1 VAECQSL
8 SALWLVIAP
17 DTVIVER
24 MCSRVPLPRVPDKGS
39 VTRRGFAVLL
49 VAIYEEPWV
58 FAFSVAASVL
68 YGAMTVA
75 DGWAL
80 GWATDHVIRPALERG
95 DTTFG
100 AVASLVSLFLGI
112 AILRAIG
119 VVGRRIGAGVMQF
132 RLQATYRRRVTR
144 QYQKLPLEWHHQHPT
159 GQLLS
164 NANADV
170 ESAWYPI
177 APLPMAVGV
186 IAMLAF
192 ATAAMFAAD
201 VWMAL
206 VGCLVFPL
214 VFVANV
220 IFQRTL
226 QPLATRA
233 QELRADVSE
242 VAHESFDGALVVKTL
257 GREAAETERFT
268 QPTNALRDANIAVN
282 KARGMFDPV
291 IDGLPRVGILA
302 VLLVGV
308 GRVRSG
314 QADAGDVVQ
323 VAFLFTLIGFP
334 IRALGWVLG
343 ELPRSVVGW
352 DRVQRVLTASGG
364 LEYGEEK
371 LTSSGAARLEVT
383 DIRFGYLPERDV
395 LAGVDFT
402 IEPGRTV
409 AMVGPTGSGKSTMT
423 TLLTRLVDPE
433 EGAIKVDG
441 HDLRSL
447 ARGELADSVA
457 LVAQTAF
464 LFDDTIRGNI
474 TLGGDYP
481 DELVWDALRIAQGD
495 GFVKNLPS
503 GLDTKVGERGTTLSG
518 GQRQRI
524 ALARALV
531 RRPRLLVLDDA
542 TSAVDPQ
549 VEARI
554 LAGLRSAVQGE
565 RAETTV
571 LVIAY
576 RKATISLAD
585 EVLFLDEGRIAAQG
599 THLELQEKSPEYRE
613 LVDAYEKDA
622 ERRQEEAELA
632 AELDDLDSEGAS
644 A

>member
-1 VAECQSL
+1 
-8 SALWLVIAP
+8 
-17 DTVIVER
+17 
-24 MCSRVPLPRVPDKGS
+24 VPKVPDKAS
-39 VTRRGFAVLL
+39 VTRRGFAVLR
-49 VAIYEEPWV
+49 VAIWEEPWV
-58 FAFSVAASVL
+58 FALSVLASML

-80 GWATDHVIRPALERG
+80 GWATDHVVRPALESG

-100 AVASLVSLFLGI
+100 AIAGLVSLFLGI
-112 AILRAIG
+112 AVLRAIG
-119 VVGRRIGAGVMQF
+119 VVGRRIGAGVMQY

-144 QYQKLPLEWHHQHPT
+144 QYLKLPLEWHHQHPT

-170 ESAWYPI
+170 ESIWFVI
-177 APLPMAVGV
+177 APLPMAIGV
-186 IAMLAF
+186 LAMLAF
-192 ATAAMFAAD
+192 ATAAMFMAD
-201 VWMAL
+201 VWLAL

-220 IFQRTL
+220 IFQRYL

-233 QELRADVSE
+233 QQLRADVSE

-257 GREAAETERFT
+257 GREAAETERFRT
-268 QPTNALRDANIAVN
+268 PTYALRDANIAVN

-291 IDGLPRVGILA
+291 IDGLPRLGVLA

-314 QADAGDVVQ
+314 AADAGDVVQ

-352 DRVQRVLTASGG
+352 DRVQRVLTAEGG
-364 LEYGEEK
+364 MDYGSEK
-371 LTSSGAARLEVT
+371 LTSTKAARLEVS
-383 DIRFGYLPERDV
+383 DVRFGYLPERDV

-409 AMVGPTGSGKSTMT
+409 AMVGPTGAGKSTLT

-433 EGAIKVDG
+433 EGAVKVDG
-441 HDLRSL
+441 LDLRDL
-447 ARGELADSVA
+447 ARDELAGSVA
-457 LVAQTAF
+457 LVAQNAF

-474 TLGGDYP
+474 TLGSDYS
-481 DELVWDALRIAQGD
+481 DEDIWDALRIAQGD
-495 GFVKNLPS
+495 GFVKGLS
-503 GLDTKVGERGTTLSG
+503 DGLDTKVGERGTTLSG

-554 LAGLRSAVQGE
+554 LAGLRSAVQGSE
-565 RAETTV
+565 AATTV

-585 EVLFLDEGRIAAQG
+585 EVVFLDDGRIAAQG
-599 THLELQEKSPEYRE
+599 THTELQATSAEYRE

-622 ERRQEEAELA
+622 ARRQEEAELA
-632 AELDDLDSEGAS
+632 AEIDDLDAEGAS

>member
-1 VAECQSL
+1 MHL
-8 SALWLVIAP
+8 SAL
-17 DTVIVER
+17 ER
-24 MCSRVPLPRVPDKGS
+24 VLPVPKVPEKGS
-39 VTRRGFAVLL
+39 VTRRGFAVLR
-49 VAIYEEPWV
+49 VAIWEEPGI
-58 FAFSVAASVL
+58 FALSVLAAML

-75 DGWAL
+75 GGWAL
-80 GWATDHVIRPALERG
+80 GWATDHVLRPAFDRG
-95 DTTFG
+95 DTSFG
-100 AVASLVSLFLGI
+100 AIASLIGLFIGI
-112 AILRAIG
+112 AILNAIG
-119 VVGRRIGAGVMQF
+119 VVGRRLGAGVMQF

-144 QYQKLPLEWHHQHPT
+144 QYLKLPLEWHHQHST
-159 GQLLS
+159 GMLLS

-170 ESAWYPI
+170 ESTWFVI
-177 APLPMAVGV
+177 APLPMAIGV
-186 IAMLAF
+186 IAMLVF
-192 ATAAMFAAD
+192 ATIAMFAAD
-201 VWMAL
+201 VWLAL

-220 IFQRTL
+220 IFQRYL

-233 QELRADVSE
+233 QQLRADVSE

-257 GREAAETERFT
+257 GREAAETERFRG
-268 QPTNALRDANIAVN
+268 PTYALRDANIAVN

-291 IDGLPRVGILA
+291 IDGLPRLGVLA

-308 GRVRSG
+308 ARVRSG
-314 QADAGDVVQ
+314 GADAGDVVQ

-352 DRVQRVLTASGG
+352 DRIQRVLTAEGG
-364 LEYGEEK
+364 TEYGEER
-371 LTSSGAARLEVT
+371 LTSTKAARLQVAGV
-383 DIRFGYLPERDV
+383 RFGYLPDRDV

-402 IEPGRTV
+402 VEPGRTV
-409 AMVGPTGSGKSTMT
+409 AVVGPTGAGKSTMT

-433 EGAIKVDG
+433 QGAVKIDG
-441 HDLRSL
+441 IDLRDL
-447 ARGELADSVA
+447 ARDELAGSVA

-474 TLGGDYP
+474 TLGSDNMEYS
-481 DELVWDALRIAQGD
+481 DDDVWDALRIAQGD
-495 GFVKNLPS
+495 GFVKALPD

-531 RRPRLLVLDDA
+531 RRPRLLILDDA

-554 LAGLRSAVQGE
+554 LAGLRSAVQDDAG
-565 RAETTV
+565 AATTV

-585 EVLFLDEGRIAAQG
+585 EVLFLDEGRVVAHG
-599 THLELQEKSPEYRE
+599 THTELQSSTPAYRD

-632 AELDDLDSEGAS
+632 ADIDDLDSEGAS

>member
-1 VAECQSL
+1 MPQ
-8 SALWLVIAP
+8 P
-17 DTVIVER
+17 K
-24 MCSRVPLPRVPDKGS
+24 VPSKGS
-39 VTRRGFAVLL
+39 VTRRGFAVLR
-49 VAIYEEPWV
+49 VAIWEEPWV
-58 FAFSVAASVL
+58 FAFSVLASML

-100 AVASLVSLFLGI
+100 ALASLVSLFLGI
-112 AILRAIG
+112 AVLRAIG
-119 VVGRRIGAGVMQF
+119 VVGRRIGAGIMQF

-144 QYQKLPLEWHHQHPT
+144 QYLTLPLEWHHRHPT
-159 GQLLS
+159 GNLLS

-170 ESAWYPI
+170 ESIWFVI
-177 APLPMAVGV
+177 APLPMAIGV

-201 VWMAL
+201 VWLAL

-257 GREAAETERFT
+257 GREAAETERFRE
-268 QPTNALRDANIAVN
+268 PTYALRDANIAVN
-282 KARGMFDPV
+282 KARGAFDPV
-291 IDGLPRVGILA
+291 IEGLPRIGVLL

-314 QADAGDVVQ
+314 AADAGDVVQ

-352 DRVQRVLTASGG
+352 DRVRRVLTAEGG
-364 LEYGEEK
+364 MEYGDQK
-371 LTSSGAARLEVT
+371 LTATTAARLEVK
-383 DIRFGYLPERDV
+383 DVRFGYLPERDV
-395 LAGVDFT
+395 LSGVDFAVD
-402 IEPGRTV
+402 PGRTV

-423 TLLTRLVDPE
+423 TLLTRLIDPE
-433 EGAIKVDG
+433 EGAVEIDG
-441 HDLRSL
+441 LDVRSL
-447 ARGELADSVA
+447 ARDELAGSVA
-457 LVAQTAF
+457 LVAQNAF

-474 TLGGDYP
+474 TLGGDYS
-481 DELVWDALRIAQGD
+481 DEDVWDALRIAQGD
-495 GFVKNLPS
+495 GFVKSLPNA
-503 GLDTKVGERGTTLSG
+503 LDTKVGERGTTLSG

-531 RRPRLLVLDDA
+531 RRPRLLILDDA

-554 LAGLRSAVQGE
+554 LAGLRTAVQGDE
-565 RAETTV
+565 AATTV

-576 RKATISLAD
+576 RKATIALAD
-585 EVLFLDEGRIAAQG
+585 EVLFLDEGRIADHG
-599 THLELQEKSPEYRE
+599 THLELQERSAAYRD

-622 ERRQEEAELA
+622 ARREEEAALE

>member
-1 VAECQSL
+1 
-8 SALWLVIAP
+8 
-17 DTVIVER
+17 
-24 MCSRVPLPRVPDKGS
+24 MPLPKVPTKGS
-39 VTRRGFAVLL
+39 VTRRGFAVLR
-49 VAIYEEPWV
+49 VAIAEEPWV
-58 FAFSVAASVL
+58 FALSVAASML

-100 AVASLVSLFLGI
+100 ALAALVSLFLGI
-112 AILRAIG
+112 AVLRAIG

-144 QYQKLPLEWHHQHPT
+144 QYLKLPLEWHHRHPT

-170 ESAWYPI
+170 ESIWFVI
-177 APLPMAVGV
+177 APLPMAIGV

-201 VWMAL
+201 VWLAL

-268 QPTNALRDANIAVN
+268 GPTMALKDANIAVN
-282 KARGMFDPV
+282 RARGAFDPV
-291 IDGLPRVGILA
+291 IEGLPRLGVLA

-314 QADAGDVVQ
+314 AADAGDVVQ

-352 DRVQRVLTASGG
+352 DRVQRVLTAEGG
-364 LEYGEEK
+364 MEYGDQK
-371 LTSSGAARLEVT
+371 LTSIKAARLDV
-383 DIRFGYLPERDV
+383 DDLRFGYLPDRDV
-395 LAGVDFT
+395 LRGVDFT

-409 AMVGPTGSGKSTMT
+409 AVVGPTGSGKSTLT
-423 TLLTRLVDPE
+423 TMLTRLVDPE
-433 EGAIKVDG
+433 EGAVRIDG
-441 HDLRSL
+441 VDLRTL
-447 ARGELADSVA
+447 ARDELAGSVA
-457 LVAQTAF
+457 LVAQNAF
-464 LFDDTIRGNI
+464 LFDDTVRGNI
-474 TLGGDYP
+474 TLGGDFT
-481 DELVWDALRIAQGD
+481 DDDIWDALRIAQGD
-495 GFVKNLPS
+495 GFIRSLPE

-531 RRPRLLVLDDA
+531 RRPRLLILDDA

-554 LAGLRSAVQGE
+554 LAGLRSAVQGG
-565 RAETTV
+565 RSDTTV

-585 EVLFLDEGRIAAQG
+585 EVLFLAEGRIAAQG
-599 THLELQEKSPEYRE
+599 THLELQERSAEYRD

-622 ERRQEEAELA
+622 ARREEEAELA

>member
-1 VAECQSL
+1 
-8 SALWLVIAP
+8 
-17 DTVIVER
+17 
-24 MCSRVPLPRVPDKGS
+24 
-39 VTRRGFAVLL
+39 VTRRGFAVLR
-49 VAIYEEPWV
+49 VAIAEEPRV
-58 FAFSVAASVL
+58 FAISVLCSVL

-80 GWATDHVIRPALERG
+80 GWATDHLIRPAFERG
-95 DTTFG
+95 DTTAG
-100 AVASLVSLFLGI
+100 ALLTIVGLFVGI
-112 AILRAIG
+112 AVLRAIG
-119 VVGRRIGAGVMQF
+119 VVGRRVGAGVMQY

-144 QYQKLPLEWHHQHPT
+144 QYLKLPLEWHHRNPT

-170 ESAWYPI
+170 ESTWFPI

-186 IAMLAF
+186 LAMLAF

-201 VWMAL
+201 WLLAL
-206 VGCLVFPL
+206 VGCAVFPL
-214 VFVANV
+214 VFLSNV
-220 IFQRTL
+220 LFQRYL

-268 QPTNALRDANIAVN
+268 VPANRLRDANIAVFR
-282 KARGMFDPV
+282 ARGLFDPV
-291 IDGLPRVGILA
+291 IEGLPRLGVLA
-302 VLLVGV
+302 VLLAGV
-308 GRVRSG
+308 ARVRSG
-314 QADAGDVVQ
+314 AADPGDVVQ

-352 DRVQRVLTASGG
+352 DRVQRVLRATGG
-364 LEYGEEK
+364 MEYGGER
-371 LTSSGAARLEVT
+371 LTSTGAARLEVR
-383 DIRFGYLPERDV
+383 DLRFGYLPERDV

-402 IEPGRTV
+402 VVPGRTV
-409 AMVGPTGSGKSTMT
+409 AVVGPTGAGKSTLT
-423 TLLTRLVDPE
+423 TLLARLVDPE
-433 EGAIKVDG
+433 AGAVLVDG
-441 HDLRSL
+441 VDLRSL
-447 ARGELADSVA
+447 ARDELAGSLAV
-457 LVAQTAF
+457 VPQSAF
-464 LFDDTIRGNI
+464 LFDDSIRGNI
-474 TLGGDYP
+474 TLGGDYS
-481 DELVWDALRIAQGD
+481 DEDVWDALRVAQAD
-495 GFVKNLPS
+495 GFVKGLPD
-503 GLDTKVGERGTTLSG
+503 GLDTRVGERGTTLSG

-554 LAGLRSAVQGE
+554 LAGLRRDLESVTG
-565 RAETTV
+565 TTV

-576 RKATISLAD
+576 RKATIALAD
-585 EVLFLDEGRIAAQG
+585 EVLFLDEGRIADQG
-599 THLELQEKSPEYRE
+599 THTELQRRSAAYRE

-622 ERRQEEAELA
+622 ARREEEAEA
-632 AELDDLDSEGAS
+632 ALESEVPA
-644 A
+644 

>member
-1 VAECQSL
+1 
-8 SALWLVIAP
+8 
-17 DTVIVER
+17 
-24 MCSRVPLPRVPDKGS
+24 MPLPKVPTKGS
-39 VTRRGFAVLL
+39 VTRRGFAVLR
-49 VAIYEEPWV
+49 VAIAEEPWV
-58 FAFSVAASVL
+58 FALSVAASML

-100 AVASLVSLFLGI
+100 ALASLVSLFLGI
-112 AILRAIG
+112 AVLRAIG
-119 VVGRRIGAGVMQF
+119 VVGRRVGAGVMQF

-144 QYQKLPLEWHHQHPT
+144 QYLKLPLEWHHKHPT

-170 ESAWYPI
+170 ESTWYPI

-192 ATAAMFAAD
+192 ATVAMFAAD
-201 VWMAL
+201 VWLAL

-220 IFQRTL
+220 IFQRVL

-268 QPTNALRDANIAVN
+268 GPTNELRDANIAVN
-282 KARGMFDPV
+282 RARGAFDPV
-291 IDGLPRVGILA
+291 IEGLPRIGVLL

-308 GRVRSG
+308 GRVKSG
-314 QADAGDVVQ
+314 AADAGDVVQ

-352 DRVQRVLTASGG
+352 DRVQRVLTAEGG
-364 LEYGEEK
+364 MEYGDQK
-371 LTSSGAARLEVT
+371 LTSIAAARLDVQ
-383 DIRFGYLPERDV
+383 DLHFGYLPERDV
-395 LAGVDFT
+395 LSGVDFT
-402 IEPGRTV
+402 VEPGRTV
-409 AMVGPTGSGKSTMT
+409 AVVGPTGAGKSTLT
-423 TLLTRLVDPE
+423 TMLTRLVDPE
-433 EGAIKVDG
+433 QGAVRIDG
-441 HDLRSL
+441 VDLRTL
-447 ARGELADSVA
+447 ARDELAGSVA

-464 LFDDTIRGNI
+464 LFDDSVRGNI
-474 TLGGDYP
+474 TLGGDFT
-481 DELVWDALRIAQGD
+481 DDDIWDALRIAQGD
-495 GFVKNLPS
+495 GFIRSLPD

-531 RRPRLLVLDDA
+531 RRPRLLILDDA

-554 LAGLRSAVQGE
+554 LAGLRSAVQGG
-565 RAETTV
+565 RSDTTV

-585 EVLFLDEGRIAAQG
+585 EVLFLDDGRIAAQG
-599 THLELQEKSPEYRE
+599 THSELQEKSPEYRD

-622 ERRQEEAELA
+622 ARREEEAELA

>member
-1 VAECQSL
+1 
-8 SALWLVIAP
+8 
-17 DTVIVER
+17 
-24 MCSRVPLPRVPDKGS
+24 
-39 VTRRGFAVLL
+39 VTRRGFAVLR

-58 FAFSVAASVL
+58 FAWSVLASML

-80 GWATDHVIRPALERG
+80 GWSTDHVIRPALERG

-100 AVASLVSLFLGI
+100 AVASLISLFLGI

-132 RLQATYRRRVTR
+132 RLQATYRERVTR
-144 QYQKLPLEWHHQHPT
+144 QYLKLPLEWHHKHPT

-170 ESAWYPI
+170 ESTWYPI

-192 ATAAMFAAD
+192 ATVAMFAAD
-201 VWMAL
+201 PWLAL

-257 GREAAETERFT
+257 GREAAETERFRE
-268 QPTNALRDANIAVN
+268 PTYALRDANIAVN
-282 KARGMFDPV
+282 RARGAFDPV
-291 IDGLPRVGILA
+291 IEGLPRVGVLL

-314 QADAGDVVQ
+314 AADAGDVVQ

-352 DRVQRVLTASGG
+352 DRVQRVLTAEGG
-364 LEYGEEK
+364 IEYGDQR
-371 LTSSGAARLEVT
+371 LTSASAARLQVS
-383 DIRFGYLPERDV
+383 DLRFGYLPDRDV

-402 IEPGRTV
+402 VEPGRTV
-409 AMVGPTGSGKSTMT
+409 AVVGPTGSGKSTMA

-433 EGAIKVDG
+433 EGSVEIDG
-441 HDLRSL
+441 LDLRSL
-447 ARGELADSVA
+447 ARDELAGSVA

-474 TLGGDYP
+474 TLGGEYS
-481 DELVWDALRIAQGD
+481 DEDAWDALRIAQGD
-495 GFVKNLPS
+495 GFVKSLPH

-531 RRPRLLVLDDA
+531 RRPRLLILDDA

-554 LAGLRSAVQGE
+554 LAGLRTAVQG
-565 RAETTV
+565 AEAATTV

-576 RKATISLAD
+576 RKATIALAD
-585 EVLFLDEGRIAAQG
+585 EVLFLDEGRIADHG
-599 THLELQEKSPEYRE
+599 SHLELQERSAAYRD

-622 ERRQEEAELA
+622 ARREEEAALE
-632 AELDDLDSEGAS
+632 AEMDSDLDNYDAEGAS

>member
-1 VAECQSL
+1 M
-8 SALWLVIAP
+8 P
-17 DTVIVER
+17 K
-24 MCSRVPLPRVPDKGS
+24 VPDKGS
-39 VTRRGFAVLL
+39 ATRRGFAVLR
-49 VAIYEEPWV
+49 VAIWEEPWV
-58 FAFSVAASVL
+58 FALSVAFSML

-100 AVASLVSLFLGI
+100 ALAALVSLFLGI

-119 VVGRRIGAGVMQF
+119 VVGRRVGAGVMQF

-144 QYQKLPLEWHHQHPT
+144 QYQKLPLEWHHKHPT

-170 ESAWYPI
+170 ESIWFVI
-177 APLPMAVGV
+177 APLPMAIGV
-186 IAMLAF
+186 LAMLAF
-192 ATAAMFAAD
+192 ATVAMFMAD
-201 VWMAL
+201 VWLAL

-220 IFQRTL
+220 IFQRVL

-233 QELRADVSE
+233 QQLRADVSE

-257 GREAAETERFT
+257 GREAAETERFRT
-268 QPTNALRDANIAVN
+268 PTYALRDANIAVN

-291 IDGLPRVGILA
+291 IDALPRIGVLI

-314 QADAGDVVQ
+314 AADAGDVVQ

-352 DRVQRVLTASGG
+352 DRVRRVLTAEGG
-364 LEYGEEK
+364 MEYGEDR
-371 LTSSGAARLEVT
+371 LTSNTAARLDVSGL
-383 DIRFGYLPERDV
+383 RFGYLPDRDV
-395 LAGVDFT
+395 LSGMEFT
-402 IEPGRTV
+402 VEPGRTV
-409 AMVGPTGSGKSTMT
+409 AVVGPTGAGKSTMT

-433 EGAIKVDG
+433 EGSVKVDG
-441 HDLRSL
+441 TDLRGL
-447 ARGELADSVA
+447 AQGELADSVA

-464 LFDDTIRGNI
+464 LFDDSIRGNI
-474 TLGGDYP
+474 TLGGDYT
-481 DELVWDALRIAQGD
+481 DEDIWDALRIAQGD
-495 GFVKNLPS
+495 GFVKALPN

-531 RRPRLLVLDDA
+531 RRPRLLILDDA

-554 LAGLRSAVQGE
+554 LAGLRSVVQE
-565 RAETTV
+565 DASAATTV

-599 THLELQEKSPEYRE
+599 THTELQETSAAYRD

-622 ERRQEEAELA
+622 ERRQEEAELDE
-632 AELDDLDSEGAS
+632 ELDDLDGVKA
-644 A
+644 

>member
-1 VAECQSL
+1 MRQ
-8 SALWLVIAP
+8 P
-17 DTVIVER
+17 K
-24 MCSRVPLPRVPDKGS
+24 VPSKGS
-39 VTRRGFAVLL
+39 VTRRGFAVLR
-49 VAIYEEPWV
+49 VAIWEEPWV

-100 AVASLVSLFLGI
+100 AIAGLVSLFLGI

-119 VVGRRIGAGVMQF
+119 VVGRRIGAGIMQF

-144 QYQKLPLEWHHQHPT
+144 QYLKLPLSWHHKHPT
-159 GQLLS
+159 GELLS
-164 NANADV
+164 NANSDV

-192 ATAAMFAAD
+192 AIGAMFAAD
-201 VWMAL
+201 FWLAL

-214 VFVANV
+214 VFLANV

-257 GREAAETERFT
+257 GREAAETERFRT
-268 QPTNALRDANIAVN
+268 PTYALRDANIAVM
-282 KARGMFDPV
+282 KARGAFDPV
-291 IDGLPRVGILA
+291 IEGLPRIGVLA

-314 QADAGDVVQ
+314 AADAGDVVQ
-323 VAFLFTLIGFP
+323 VAFLFMLIGFP

-352 DRVQRVLTASGG
+352 DRVQRVLTAEGG
-364 LEYGEEK
+364 MEYGDQR
-371 LTSSGAARLEVT
+371 LTASSAAKLEVS
-383 DIRFGYLPERDV
+383 DVRFGYLPDRDV
-395 LAGVDFT
+395 LVGVDFT
-402 IEPGRTV
+402 VEPGRTV
-409 AMVGPTGSGKSTMT
+409 ALVGPTGSGKSTLT
-423 TLLTRLVDPE
+423 TMLTRLVDPE
-433 EGAIKVDG
+433 EGSVAVDG
-441 HDLRSL
+441 LDLRSL
-447 ARGELADSVA
+447 ARDELAGSVA
-457 LVAQTAF
+457 LVAQTAW
-464 LFDDTIRGNI
+464 LFDDTIRGNV
-474 TLGGDYP
+474 TLGGEYS
-481 DELVWDALRIAQGD
+481 DEDVWDALRIAQGD
-495 GFVKNLPS
+495 GFVKSLPN

-531 RRPRLLVLDDA
+531 RRPRLLILDDA

-554 LAGLRSAVQGE
+554 LAGLRTAVQGSE
-565 RAETTV
+565 AATTV

-576 RKATISLAD
+576 RKATIALAD
-585 EVLFLDEGRIAAQG
+585 EVLFLDEGRIADQG
-599 THLELQEKSPEYRE
+599 SHLELQERSAAYRD

-622 ERRQEEAELA
+622 ARREEEAALE

>member
-1 VAECQSL
+1 M
-8 SALWLVIAP
+8 P
-17 DTVIVER
+17 
-24 MCSRVPLPRVPDKGS
+24 VPKVPDKGS
-39 VTRRGFAVLL
+39 ATRRGFAVLR
-49 VAIYEEPWV
+49 VAIWEEPWV
-58 FAFSVAASVL
+58 FALSVAFSML

-100 AVASLVSLFLGI
+100 ALAALVSLFLGI

-119 VVGRRIGAGVMQF
+119 VVGRRVGAGVMQF

-144 QYQKLPLEWHHQHPT
+144 QYQKLPLEWHHKHPT

-170 ESAWYPI
+170 ESIWFVI
-177 APLPMAVGV
+177 APLPMAIGV
-186 IAMLAF
+186 LAMLAF
-192 ATAAMFAAD
+192 ATVAMFMAD
-201 VWMAL
+201 VWLAL

-220 IFQRTL
+220 IFQRVL

-233 QELRADVSE
+233 QQLRADVSE

-257 GREAAETERFT
+257 GREAAETERFRT
-268 QPTNALRDANIAVN
+268 PTYALRDANIAVN

-291 IDGLPRVGILA
+291 IDALPRIGVLI

-314 QADAGDVVQ
+314 AADAGDVVQ

-352 DRVQRVLTASGG
+352 DRVRRVLTAEGG
-364 LEYGEEK
+364 MEYGEDR
-371 LTSSGAARLEVT
+371 LTSNTAARLDVSGL
-383 DIRFGYLPERDV
+383 RFGYLPDRDV
-395 LAGVDFT
+395 LSGMEFT
-402 IEPGRTV
+402 VEPGRTV
-409 AMVGPTGSGKSTMT
+409 AVVGPTGAGKSTMT

-433 EGAIKVDG
+433 EGSVKVDG
-441 HDLRSL
+441 TDLRGL
-447 ARGELADSVA
+447 AQGELADSVA

-464 LFDDTIRGNI
+464 LFDDSIRGNI
-474 TLGGDYP
+474 TLGGDYT
-481 DELVWDALRIAQGD
+481 DEDIWDALRIAQGD
-495 GFVKNLPS
+495 GFVKALPN

-531 RRPRLLVLDDA
+531 RRPRLLILDDA

-554 LAGLRSAVQGE
+554 LAGLRSVVQE
-565 RAETTV
+565 DASAATTV

-599 THLELQEKSPEYRE
+599 THTELQETSAAYRD

-622 ERRQEEAELA
+622 ERRQEEAELDE
-632 AELDDLDSEGAS
+632 ELDDLDGVKA
-644 A
+644 

>member
-1 VAECQSL
+1 M
-8 SALWLVIAP
+8 P
-17 DTVIVER
+17 
-24 MCSRVPLPRVPDKGS
+24 VPKVPDKGS
-39 VTRRGFAVLL
+39 ATRRGFAVLR
-49 VAIYEEPWV
+49 VAIWEEPWV
-58 FAFSVAASVL
+58 FAFSVAASML

-100 AVASLVSLFLGI
+100 ALAALVSLFLGI

-119 VVGRRIGAGVMQF
+119 VVGRRVGAGIMQF

-144 QYQKLPLEWHHQHPT
+144 QYQKLPLEWHHRHPT

-170 ESAWYPI
+170 ESIWFVI
-177 APLPMAVGV
+177 APLPMAIGV
-186 IAMLAF
+186 LAMLAF
-192 ATAAMFAAD
+192 ATAAMFMAD
-201 VWMAL
+201 VWLAL

-220 IFQRTL
+220 IFQRVL

-233 QELRADVSE
+233 QQLRADVSE

-257 GREAAETERFT
+257 GREAAETERFRA
-268 QPTNALRDANIAVN
+268 PTYALRDANIAVN

-291 IDGLPRVGILA
+291 IDALPRIGVLI

-314 QADAGDVVQ
+314 AADAGDVVQ

-352 DRVQRVLTASGG
+352 DRVQRVLTAEGG
-364 LEYGEEK
+364 MEYGEDR
-371 LTSSGAARLEVT
+371 LTSKTAARLDVSGL
-383 DIRFGYLPERDV
+383 RFGYLPDRDV
-395 LAGVDFT
+395 LRGMEFT
-402 IEPGRTV
+402 VEPGRTV
-409 AMVGPTGSGKSTMT
+409 AVVGPTGAGKSTMT

-433 EGAIKVDG
+433 EGSVKVDG
-441 HDLRSL
+441 TDLRGL
-447 ARGELADSVA
+447 AQGELADSVA

-464 LFDDTIRGNI
+464 LFDDSIRGNI
-474 TLGGDYP
+474 TLGGDYT
-481 DELVWDALRIAQGD
+481 DEDIWDALRIAQGD
-495 GFVKNLPS
+495 GFVKTLPH

-531 RRPRLLVLDDA
+531 RRPRLLILDDA

-554 LAGLRSAVQGE
+554 LAGLRSVVQE
-565 RAETTV
+565 DATAATTV

-585 EVLFLDEGRIAAQG
+585 EVLFLDEGRITAQG
-599 THLELQEKSPEYRE
+599 THTELQQTSAAYRE

-622 ERRQEEAELA
+622 ERRLEEAELDS
-632 AELDDLDSEGAS
+632 ELDDLDEVKA
-644 A
+644 

>member
-1 VAECQSL
+1 MFC
-8 SALWLVIAP
+8 
-17 DTVIVER
+17 
-24 MCSRVPLPRVPDKGS
+24 VPQPKVPSKGS
-39 VTRRGFAVLL
+39 VTRRGFAVLR
-49 VAIYEEPWV
+49 VAIWEEPWV
-58 FAFSVAASVL
+58 FAFSVLASML

-100 AVASLVSLFLGI
+100 ALASLVSLFLGI
-112 AILRAIG
+112 AVLRAIG
-119 VVGRRIGAGVMQF
+119 VVGRRIGAGIMQF

-144 QYQKLPLEWHHQHPT
+144 QYLTLPLEWHHRHPT
-159 GQLLS
+159 GNLLS

-170 ESAWYPI
+170 ESIWFVI
-177 APLPMAVGV
+177 APLPMAIGV

-201 VWMAL
+201 VWLAL

-257 GREAAETERFT
+257 GREAAETERFRE
-268 QPTNALRDANIAVN
+268 PTYALRDANIAVN
-282 KARGMFDPV
+282 KARGAFDPV
-291 IDGLPRVGILA
+291 IEGLPRIGVLL

-314 QADAGDVVQ
+314 AADAGDVVQ

-352 DRVQRVLTASGG
+352 DRVRRVLTAEGG
-364 LEYGEEK
+364 MEYGDQK
-371 LTSSGAARLEVT
+371 LTATTAARLEVK
-383 DIRFGYLPERDV
+383 DVRFGYLPERDV
-395 LAGVDFT
+395 LSGVDFAVD
-402 IEPGRTV
+402 PGRTV

-423 TLLTRLVDPE
+423 TLLTRLIDPE
-433 EGAIKVDG
+433 EGAVEIDG
-441 HDLRSL
+441 LDVRSL
-447 ARGELADSVA
+447 ARDELAGSVA
-457 LVAQTAF
+457 LVAQNAF

-474 TLGGDYP
+474 TLGGDYS
-481 DELVWDALRIAQGD
+481 DEDVWDALRIAQGD
-495 GFVKNLPS
+495 GFVKSLPNA
-503 GLDTKVGERGTTLSG
+503 LDTKVGERGTTLSG

-531 RRPRLLVLDDA
+531 RRPRLLILDDA

-554 LAGLRSAVQGE
+554 LAGLRTAVQGDE
-565 RAETTV
+565 AATTV

-576 RKATISLAD
+576 RKATIALAD
-585 EVLFLDEGRIAAQG
+585 EVLFLDEGRIADHG
-599 THLELQEKSPEYRE
+599 THLELQERSAAYRD

-622 ERRQEEAELA
+622 ARREEEAALE

>member
-1 VAECQSL
+1 M
-8 SALWLVIAP
+8 P
-17 DTVIVER
+17 
-24 MCSRVPLPRVPDKGS
+24 VPKVPDKGS
-39 VTRRGFAVLL
+39 VTRRGFAVLR
-49 VAIYEEPWV
+49 VAIWEEPWI
-58 FAFSVAASVL
+58 FALSVLASVL

-75 DGWAL
+75 DAWAL
-80 GWATDHVIRPALERG
+80 GWATDNVVRPALERG

-100 AVASLVSLFLGI
+100 ALAGLISLFFGI
-112 AILRAIG
+112 AVLRAIG
-119 VVGRRIGAGVMQF
+119 VVGRRLWAGVMQF

-144 QYQKLPLEWHHQHPT
+144 QYLKLPLEWHHKHPT

-164 NANADV
+164 NANSDV
-170 ESAWYPI
+170 ESTWFPI

-186 IAMLAF
+186 VAMLLL
-192 ATAAMFAAD
+192 ATVAMFLAD
-201 VWMAL
+201 VWLAL

-214 VFVANV
+214 VFGVNV
-220 IFQRTL
+220 IFQRIL
-226 QPLATRA
+226 QPRATRA
-233 QELRADVSE
+233 QQLRADVSE

-257 GREAAETERFT
+257 GREAAETERFRT
-268 QPTNALRDANIAVN
+268 PTYALREANIAVN

-291 IDGLPRVGILA
+291 IDGLPRLGVLA

-314 QADAGDVVQ
+314 AADAGDVVQ

-352 DRVQRVLTASGG
+352 DRVQRVLTAEGG
-364 LEYGEEK
+364 MEYGDER
-371 LTSSGAARLEVT
+371 LASTTAARLEVSELS
-383 DIRFGYLPERDV
+383 FGYLPERDV
-395 LAGVDFT
+395 LTGVDFT
-402 IEPGRTV
+402 VEPGRTV
-409 AMVGPTGSGKSTMT
+409 AMVGPTGAGKSTIT

-433 EGAIKVDG
+433 DG
-441 HDLRSL
+441 SVRIDGIDLREL
-447 ARGELADSVA
+447 ARDELAGSVA
-457 LVAQTAF
+457 LVPQSAF

-474 TLGGDYP
+474 TLGGEYG
-481 DELVWDALRIAQGD
+481 DEDVWDALRIAQGD
-495 GFVKNLPS
+495 GFVKGLPD
-503 GLDTKVGERGTTLSG
+503 GLDALVGERGTTLSG

-531 RRPRLLVLDDA
+531 RRPRLLILDDA

-554 LAGLRSAVQGE
+554 LAGLRSAVQGSE
-565 RAETTV
+565 SGAATTV

-585 EVLFLDEGRIAAQG
+585 EVLFLAEGRIAAQG
-599 THLELQEKSPEYRE
+599 THTELQEKSAAYRN

-622 ERRQEEAELA
+622 ARREEEAELA
-632 AELDDLDSEGAS
+632 AEINDLDAEGAS

>member
-1 VAECQSL
+1 M
-8 SALWLVIAP
+8 P
-17 DTVIVER
+17 
-24 MCSRVPLPRVPDKGS
+24 VPKVPDKGS
-39 VTRRGFAVLL
+39 VTRRGFGVLR
-49 VAIYEEPWV
+49 VAIWEEPGI
-58 FAFSVAASVL
+58 FALSVLASML

-75 DGWAL
+75 GGWAL
-80 GWATDHVIRPALERG
+80 GWSTDHVIRPAFDRG
-95 DTTFG
+95 ETTTG
-100 AVASLVSLFLGI
+100 AIVTLISLFMGI
-112 AILRAIG
+112 AILNAIG
-119 VVGRRIGAGVMQF
+119 VVGRRLGAGVMQF

-144 QYQKLPLEWHHQHPT
+144 QYLKLPLEWHHQHST
-159 GQLLS
+159 GMLLS

-170 ESAWYPI
+170 ESTWFVI
-177 APLPMAVGV
+177 APLPMAIGV
-186 IAMLAF
+186 IAMLVF
-192 ATAAMFAAD
+192 ATIAMFAAD
-201 VWMAL
+201 VWLAA

-220 IFQRTL
+220 IFQRYL

-233 QELRADVSE
+233 QQLRADVSE

-257 GREAAETERFT
+257 GREAAETERFRA
-268 QPTNALRDANIAVN
+268 PTNALRDANIAVN

-291 IDGLPRVGILA
+291 IDGLPRLGVLA

-314 QADAGDVVQ
+314 GADAGDVIQ

-352 DRVQRVLTASGG
+352 DRVQRVLTAEGG
-364 LEYGEEK
+364 MEYGEAR
-371 LTSSGAARLEVT
+371 LTSTKAARLQVAGV
-383 DIRFGYLPERDV
+383 RFGYLPERDV

-409 AMVGPTGSGKSTMT
+409 AVVGPTGAGKSTMT

-433 EGAIKVDG
+433 QGAVKVDG
-441 HDLRSL
+441 VDLREL
-447 ARGELADSVA
+447 ARDELAGSVA

-474 TLGGDYP
+474 TLGGEYSD
-481 DELVWDALRIAQGD
+481 DDVWDALRIAQGD
-495 GFVKNLPS
+495 GFVKALPD

-531 RRPRLLVLDDA
+531 RRPRLLILDDA

-554 LAGLRSAVQGE
+554 LAGLRSAVHDDAG
-565 RAETTV
+565 AATTV

-585 EVLFLDEGRIAAQG
+585 EVLFLDEGRIQAHG
-599 THLELQEKSPEYRE
+599 THTELQASTPAYRD

-622 ERRQEEAELA
+622 ERREEELNV
-632 AELDDLDSEGAS
+632 EGAS

>member
-1 VAECQSL
+1 MPQ
-8 SALWLVIAP
+8 P
-17 DTVIVER
+17 K
-24 MCSRVPLPRVPDKGS
+24 VPSKGS
-39 VTRRGFAVLL
+39 VTRRGFAVLR
-49 VAIYEEPWV
+49 VAIWEQPWV
-58 FAFSVAASVL
+58 FAWSAAASAL

-75 DGWAL
+75 DGWGL

-100 AVASLVSLFLGI
+100 AIASLVALFLGI

-119 VVGRRIGAGVMQF
+119 VVGRRVGAGVMQY

-144 QYQKLPLEWHHQHPT
+144 QYLKLPLSWHHKHPT
-159 GQLLS
+159 GELLS

-170 ESAWYPI
+170 ESTWYPI

-186 IAMLAF
+186 IAMLGF
-192 ATAAMFAAD
+192 AIAAMFAAD
-201 VWMAL
+201 VWLAL

-257 GREAAETERFT
+257 GREAAETERFRG
-268 QPTNALRDANIAVN
+268 PTNALRDANIAVN
-282 KARGMFDPV
+282 KARGAFDPV
-291 IDGLPRVGILA
+291 IEGLPRIGVLA

-314 QADAGDVVQ
+314 AADAGDVVQ

-352 DRVQRVLTASGG
+352 DRVQRVLRAEGG
-364 LEYGEEK
+364 MEYGSQRF
-371 LTSSGAARLEVT
+371 TAASAARLEVS
-383 DIRFGYLPERDV
+383 DVRFGYLPDRDV
-395 LAGVDFT
+395 LAGVDFVV
-402 IEPGRTV
+402 EPGRTV
-409 AMVGPTGSGKSTMT
+409 AVVGPTGSGKSTMT

-433 EGAIKVDG
+433 EGSVAIDG
-441 HDLRSL
+441 LDLREL
-447 ARGELADSVA
+447 ARDELAGSVA
-457 LVAQTAF
+457 LVAQTAW

-474 TLGGDYP
+474 TLGGEYA
-481 DELVWDALRIAQGD
+481 DEDVWDSLRIAQGD
-495 GFVKNLPS
+495 GFVKSLPH

-531 RRPRLLVLDDA
+531 RRPRLLILDDA

-554 LAGLRSAVQGE
+554 LAGLRTAVQGDE
-565 RAETTV
+565 AATTV

-576 RKATISLAD
+576 RKATIALAD
-585 EVLFLDEGRIAAQG
+585 EVLFLDEGRIADQG
-599 THLELQEKSPEYRE
+599 SHVELQARSAAYRD

-622 ERRQEEAELA
+622 ARREEEAALE

>member
-1 VAECQSL
+1 MP
-8 SALWLVIAP
+8 AP
-17 DTVIVER
+17 K
-24 MCSRVPLPRVPDKGS
+24 VPDKAS
-39 VTRRGFAVLL
+39 VTRRGFAVLR
-49 VAIYEEPWV
+49 VAIWEEPWI
-58 FAFSVAASVL
+58 FALSVLASML

-80 GWATDHVIRPALERG
+80 GWSTDHVVRPALESG

-100 AVASLVSLFLGI
+100 AVASVISLFLGI

-119 VVGRRIGAGVMQF
+119 VVGRRIGAGIMQY

-144 QYQKLPLEWHHQHPT
+144 QYLKLPLEWHHKHPT
-159 GQLLS
+159 GMLLS

-170 ESAWYPI
+170 ESIWFVI
-177 APLPMAVGV
+177 APLPMAIGV
-186 IAMLAF
+186 LAMLAF
-192 ATAAMFAAD
+192 AIAAMFMAD
-201 VWMAL
+201 FWLAL

-220 IFQRTL
+220 IFQRYL

-233 QELRADVSE
+233 QQLRADVSE

-257 GREAAETERFT
+257 GREAAETERFRT
-268 QPTNALRDANIAVN
+268 PTYALRDANIAVN
-282 KARGMFDPV
+282 KARGIFDPV
-291 IDGLPRVGILA
+291 IDGLPRLGVLA

-314 QADAGDVVQ
+314 AADPGDVVQ

-352 DRVQRVLTASGG
+352 DRVQRVLTAEGG
-364 LEYGEEK
+364 MEYGDAQ
-371 LTSSGAARLEVT
+371 LTSTKAARLDVS
-383 DIRFGYLPERDV
+383 DVRFGYLPERDV
-395 LAGVDFT
+395 LTGVDFT
-402 IEPGRTV
+402 VEPGRTV
-409 AMVGPTGSGKSTMT
+409 AMVGPTGAGKSTLT

-433 EGAIKVDG
+433 EGAVKIDG
-441 HDLRSL
+441 IDLRDL
-447 ARGELADSVA
+447 ARDELAGSVA
-457 LVAQTAF
+457 LVAQSAF
-464 LFDDTIRGNI
+464 LFDDTVRGNI
-474 TLGGDYP
+474 TLGGDYS
-481 DELVWDALRIAQGD
+481 DEDVWDALRIAQGD
-495 GFVKNLPS
+495 GFVKGLPD
-503 GLDTKVGERGTTLSG
+503 GLDTKVGERGATLSG

-531 RRPRLLVLDDA
+531 RRPRLLILDDA

-554 LAGLRSAVQGE
+554 LAGLRSAVQGSE
-565 RAETTV
+565 AATTV

-585 EVLFLDEGRIAAQG
+585 EVVFLDEGRIAAQG
-599 THLELQEKSPEYRE
+599 THTELRQKSAAYRE

-622 ERRQEEAELA
+622 ARRQEEAELA
-632 AELDDLDSEGAS
+632 AEIDDLDAEGAS

>member
-1 VAECQSL
+1 
-8 SALWLVIAP
+8 
-17 DTVIVER
+17 
-24 MCSRVPLPRVPDKGS
+24 VPLPKVPSKGS
-39 VTRRGFAVLL
+39 VTRRGFAVLR
-49 VAIYEEPWV
+49 VAIAEEPWV
-58 FAFSVAASVL
+58 FALSVAASML

-80 GWATDHVIRPALERG
+80 GWSTDHVIRPALERG

-100 AVASLVSLFLGI
+100 ALASLVSLFLGI
-112 AILRAIG
+112 AVLRAIG
-119 VVGRRIGAGVMQF
+119 VVGRRVGAGVMQF

-144 QYQKLPLEWHHQHPT
+144 QYLKLPLEWHHRHPT

-170 ESAWYPI
+170 ESIWFVI
-177 APLPMAVGV
+177 APLPMAIGV

-201 VWMAL
+201 VWLAL

-268 QPTNALRDANIAVN
+268 GPTNLLRDANIAVN
-282 KARGMFDPV
+282 RARGAFDPV
-291 IDGLPRVGILA
+291 IEGLPRIGVLA

-314 QADAGDVVQ
+314 AADAGDVVQ

-352 DRVQRVLTASGG
+352 DRVQRVLTAEGG
-364 LEYGEEK
+364 MEYGDQK
-371 LTSSGAARLEVT
+371 LTSIQAARLDVQ
-383 DIRFGYLPERDV
+383 DLRFGYLPDRDV
-395 LAGVDFT
+395 LTGVDFS
-402 IEPGRTV
+402 IQPGRTV
-409 AMVGPTGSGKSTMT
+409 AVVGPTGAGKSTLT
-423 TLLTRLVDPE
+423 TMLTRLVDPE
-433 EGAIKVDG
+433 EGAVRIDG
-441 HDLRSL
+441 VDLRTL
-447 ARGELADSVA
+447 ARDELSGSVA

-464 LFDDTIRGNI
+464 LFDDTVRGNI
-474 TLGGDYP
+474 TLGGDFT
-481 DELVWDALRIAQGD
+481 DDDIWDALRIAQGE
-495 GFVKNLPS
+495 GFIRSLPD

-531 RRPRLLVLDDA
+531 RRPRLLILDDA

-554 LAGLRSAVQGE
+554 LAGLRSAVQGG
-565 RAETTV
+565 RSDTTV

-585 EVLFLDEGRIAAQG
+585 EVLFLADGRIAAHG
-599 THLELQEKSPEYRE
+599 THLELQEQSAEYRD

-622 ERRQEEAELA
+622 ARREEEAELA

>member
-1 VAECQSL
+1 M
-8 SALWLVIAP
+8 P
-17 DTVIVER
+17 K
-24 MCSRVPLPRVPDKGS
+24 VPDKGS
-39 VTRRGFAVLL
+39 VTRRGLAVLR
-49 VAIYEEPWV
+49 VAIWEEPRI
-58 FAFSVAASVL
+58 FALSVLAAML

-75 DGWAL
+75 GGLAL
-80 GWATDHVIRPALERG
+80 GWATDHVLRPAFESG
-95 DTTFG
+95 ETTF
-100 AVASLVSLFLGI
+100 AAIASLIGLFIGI
-112 AILRAIG
+112 AILNAIG
-119 VVGRRIGAGVMQF
+119 VVGRRLGAGVMQF

-144 QYQKLPLEWHHQHPT
+144 QYLKLPLEWHHQHST
-159 GQLLS
+159 GMLLS

-170 ESAWYPI
+170 ESTWFVI
-177 APLPMAVGV
+177 APLPMAIGV
-186 IAMLAF
+186 LAMLGF
-192 ATAAMFAAD
+192 ATVAMFAAD
-201 VWMAL
+201 VWLAL

-214 VFVANV
+214 VFLANV
-220 IFQRTL
+220 IFQRYL

-233 QELRADVSE
+233 QQLRADVSE

-257 GREAAETERFT
+257 GRESAETERFRA
-268 QPTNALRDANIAVN
+268 PTYALRDANIAVN

-291 IDGLPRVGILA
+291 IDGLPRLGVLG

-308 GRVRSG
+308 YRVSSG
-314 QADAGDVVQ
+314 GADAGDVVQ

-352 DRVQRVLTASGG
+352 DRIQRVLTAEGG
-364 LEYGEEK
+364 MEYGDAV
-371 LTSSGAARLEVT
+371 LTSAKAARLQVA
-383 DIRFGYLPERDV
+383 DVRFGYLPERDV
-395 LAGVDFT
+395 LAGVDFV

-423 TLLTRLVDPE
+423 TLLTRLIDPE
-433 EGAIKVDG
+433 EGAIKLDG
-441 HDLRSL
+441 VDLRDL
-447 ARGELADSVA
+447 ARDQLAGSVA

-474 TLGGDYP
+474 TLGGDYS
-481 DELVWDALRIAQGD
+481 DEDVWDALRIAQGD
-495 GFVKNLPS
+495 GFVKGLPH

-531 RRPRLLVLDDA
+531 RRPRLLILDDA

-554 LAGLRSAVQGE
+554 LAGLRSAVQG
-565 RAETTV
+565 AEAATTV

-599 THLELQEKSPEYRE
+599 THTDLQETSAAYRN

-622 ERRQEEAELA
+622 ERRQEEADLA

>member
-1 VAECQSL
+1 MR
-8 SALWLVIAP
+8 P
-17 DTVIVER
+17 PTV
-24 MCSRVPLPRVPDKGS
+24 PAAGS
-39 VTRRGFAVLL
+39 VTRRGFAVLR

-80 GWATDHVIRPALERG
+80 GWATDHVIRPAFERG
-95 DTTFG
+95 ETTKG
-100 AVASLVSLFLGI
+100 ALLSLVALFLGI

-119 VVGRRIGAGVMQF
+119 VVGRRIGAGIMQY

-144 QYQKLPLEWHHQHPT
+144 QYLTLPLSWHHRNPT

-170 ESAWYPI
+170 ESIWFVI

-192 ATAAMFAAD
+192 ATVAMFAAD
-201 VWMAL
+201 PILAL

-214 VFVANV
+214 VFLANV
-220 IFQRTL
+220 VFQRTL

-233 QELRADVSE
+233 QQLRADVSE

-257 GREAAETERFT
+257 GREAAETERFRK
-268 QPTNALRDANIAVN
+268 PTHALREANVAVM
-282 KARGMFDPV
+282 KARGMFDPF
-291 IDGLPRVGILA
+291 IEGLPRVGVLA

-314 QADAGDVVQ
+314 SADAGDVVQ

-352 DRVQRVLTASGG
+352 DRVQRVLTATGG
-364 LEYGEEK
+364 MEYGDRHLPK
-371 LTSSGAARLEVT
+371 SGAARVEVEKL
-383 DIRFGYLPERDV
+383 RYGYLPDRDV
-395 LAGVDFT
+395 LTGVEFGIDAGK
-402 IEPGRTV
+402 TV
-409 AMVGPTGSGKSTMT
+409 AVVGPTGSGKSTLT
-423 TLLTRLVDPE
+423 TLLTRLVDPD
-433 EGAIKVDG
+433 EGAVRVDG
-441 HDLRSL
+441 IDVREL
-447 ARGELADSVA
+447 ARDDLAGSVA
-457 LVAQTAF
+457 MVGQTAF
-464 LFDDTIRGNI
+464 LFDDSIRGNI
-474 TLGGDYP
+474 TLGQDFGDE
-481 DELVWDALRIAQGD
+481 DIWDALRIAQAD
-495 GFVKNLPS
+495 AFVKSLPE
-503 GLDTKVGERGTTLSG
+503 GLDTTVGERGTTLSG

-531 RRPRLLVLDDA
+531 RRPRLLILDDA
-542 TSAVDPQ
+542 TSAIDPA

-554 LAGLRSAVQGE
+554 LAGLRSAVQTAQNGQGE
-565 RAETTV
+565 GDAGGADTTV

-576 RKATISLAD
+576 RKATIGLAD
-585 EVLFLDEGRIAAQG
+585 EVLFMADGQIADQG
-599 THLELQEKSPEYRE
+599 THAELQQRSEAYRD

-622 ERRQEEAELA
+622 ARRAEEAAQAIED
-632 AELDDLDSEGAS
+632 EEES

>member
-1 VAECQSL
+1 
-8 SALWLVIAP
+8 
-17 DTVIVER
+17 
-24 MCSRVPLPRVPDKGS
+24 MPLPTVPDKGS
-39 VTRRGFAVLL
+39 VTRRGFAVLR
-49 VAIYEEPWV
+49 VAIAEEPRV
-58 FAFSVAASVL
+58 FAISVLCSVL

-80 GWATDHVIRPALERG
+80 GWATDHLIRPAFERG
-95 DTTFG
+95 DTTAG
-100 AVASLVSLFLGI
+100 ALLTIAGLFVGI
-112 AILRAIG
+112 AVLRAIG
-119 VVGRRIGAGVMQF
+119 VVGRRVGAGVMQY

-144 QYQKLPLEWHHQHPT
+144 QYLELPLEWHHRNPT

-170 ESAWYPI
+170 ESTWFPI

-186 IAMLAF
+186 LAMLAF

-201 VWMAL
+201 WLLAL
-206 VGCLVFPL
+206 VGCAVFPL
-214 VFVANV
+214 VFLSNV
-220 IFQRTL
+220 LFQRYL

-268 QPTNALRDANIAVN
+268 VPANKLRDANIAVFR
-282 KARGMFDPV
+282 ARGLFDPV
-291 IDGLPRVGILA
+291 IEGLPRLGVLA
-302 VLLVGV
+302 VLLAGV
-308 GRVRSG
+308 TRVRSG
-314 QADAGDVVQ
+314 AADPGDVVQ

-352 DRVQRVLTASGG
+352 DRVQRVLRATGG
-364 LEYGEEK
+364 MEYGAARLE
-371 LTSSGAARLEVT
+371 SSGAARLEVR
-383 DIRFGYLPERDV
+383 DLRFGYLPERDV

-402 IEPGRTV
+402 VAPGRTV
-409 AMVGPTGSGKSTMT
+409 AVVGPTGAGKSTLT
-423 TLLTRLVDPE
+423 TLLARLVDPE
-433 EGAIKVDG
+433 AGAVLVDG
-441 HDLRSL
+441 VDLRSL
-447 ARGELADSVA
+447 ARDELAGSLSV
-457 LVAQTAF
+457 VPQSAF
-464 LFDDTIRGNI
+464 LFDDSIRGNI
-474 TLGGDYP
+474 TLGADYSD
-481 DELVWDALRIAQGD
+481 DEVWDALRVAQAD
-495 GFVKNLPS
+495 GFVKALPD
-503 GLDTKVGERGTTLSG
+503 GLDTTVGERGTTLSG

-554 LAGLRSAVQGE
+554 LAGLRRDLESVTG
-565 RAETTV
+565 TTV

-576 RKATISLAD
+576 RKATIALAD
-585 EVLFLDEGRIAAQG
+585 EVLFLDEGRIADQG
-599 THLELQEKSPEYRE
+599 THPELQRRSAAYRE

-622 ERRQEEAELA
+622 ARREEEAEA
-632 AELDDLDSEGAS
+632 ALESEVPA
-644 A
+644 

>member
-1 VAECQSL
+1 M
-8 SALWLVIAP
+8 P
-17 DTVIVER
+17 
-24 MCSRVPLPRVPDKGS
+24 VPKVPDKGS
-39 VTRRGFAVLL
+39 ATRRGFAVLR
-49 VAIYEEPWV
+49 VAIWEEPWV
-58 FAFSVAASVL
+58 FALSVAASML

-100 AVASLVSLFLGI
+100 ALAALVSLFLGI
-112 AILRAIG
+112 AVLRAIG
-119 VVGRRIGAGVMQF
+119 VVGRRVGAGVMQF

-170 ESAWYPI
+170 ESIWFVI
-177 APLPMAVGV
+177 APLPMAIGV
-186 IAMLAF
+186 LAMLGF
-192 ATAAMFAAD
+192 ATAAMFMAD
-201 VWMAL
+201 TWLAL

-220 IFQRTL
+220 IFQRVL

-233 QELRADVSE
+233 QQLRADVSE

-257 GREAAETERFT
+257 GREAAETERFRA
-268 QPTNALRDANIAVN
+268 PTYALRDANIAVN

-291 IDGLPRVGILA
+291 IDALPRIGVLI

-314 QADAGDVVQ
+314 AADAGDVVQ

-352 DRVQRVLTASGG
+352 DRVQRVLTAEGG
-364 LEYGEEK
+364 MEYGEDR
-371 LTSSGAARLEVT
+371 LTSKTAARLDVSGL
-383 DIRFGYLPERDV
+383 RFGYLPDRDV
-395 LAGVDFT
+395 LRDMEFT
-402 IEPGRTV
+402 VEPGRTV
-409 AMVGPTGSGKSTMT
+409 AVVGPTGAGKSTMT

-433 EGAIKVDG
+433 EGSVKVDG
-441 HDLRSL
+441 TDLRGL
-447 ARGELADSVA
+447 AQGELADSVA

-464 LFDDTIRGNI
+464 LFDDSIRGNI
-474 TLGGDYP
+474 TLGGDYT
-481 DELVWDALRIAQGD
+481 DEDIWDALRIAQGD
-495 GFVKNLPS
+495 GFVKTLS
-503 GLDTKVGERGTTLSG
+503 HGLDTKVGERGTTLSG

-531 RRPRLLVLDDA
+531 RRPRLLILDDA

-554 LAGLRSAVQGE
+554 LAGLRSVVQE
-565 RAETTV
+565 DASAATTV

-585 EVLFLDEGRIAAQG
+585 EVLFLDEGRITAQG
-599 THLELQEKSPEYRE
+599 THTELQETSAAYRE

-622 ERRQEEAELA
+622 ERRLEEAELDE
-632 AELDDLDSEGAS
+632 ELDDLDGVKA
-644 A
+644 

>member
-1 VAECQSL
+1 
-8 SALWLVIAP
+8 
-17 DTVIVER
+17 
-24 MCSRVPLPRVPDKGS
+24 VPLPTVPSRGS
-39 VTRRGFAVLL
+39 VTRRGFAVLR
-49 VAIYEEPWV
+49 VAIHEEPFV
-58 FAFSVAASVL
+58 FAVAVVCSML

-100 AVASLVSLFLGI
+100 ALAALVSLFLGI
-112 AILRAIG
+112 AVLRAIG
-119 VVGRRIGAGVMQF
+119 VVGRRVGAGVMQF

-144 QYQKLPLEWHHQHPT
+144 QYLTLPLEWHHRHPT

-170 ESAWYPI
+170 ESTWFPI

-186 IAMLAF
+186 IAMLVF
-192 ATAAMFAAD
+192 ATVAMFAAD
-201 VWMAL
+201 PWLAA

-233 QELRADVSE
+233 QEIRADVSE

-257 GREAAETERFT
+257 GREAAETERFAD
-268 QPTNALRDANIAVN
+268 PTYALRDANIAVN
-282 KARGMFDPV
+282 RARGAFDPV
-291 IDGLPRVGILA
+291 IEGLPRLGVLA

-314 QADAGDVVQ
+314 AADAGDVVQ

-352 DRVQRVLTASGG
+352 DRVQRVLTATGG
-364 LEYGEEK
+364 MSYGEER
-371 LTSSGAARLEVT
+371 LVPTGAARLDVAGV
-383 DIRFGYLPERDV
+383 RYGYLPDRDV
-395 LAGVDFT
+395 LAGVDFG

-409 AMVGPTGSGKSTMT
+409 AVVGPTGSGKSTLT

-433 EGAIKVDG
+433 EGSIRIDG
-441 HDLRSL
+441 LDLRSL
-447 ARGELADSVA
+447 ARDQLAGSVA
-457 LVAQTAF
+457 MVAQTAF

-474 TLGGDYP
+474 TLGGDYG
-481 DELVWDALRIAQGD
+481 DEDVWDSLRIAQGD
-495 GFVKNLPS
+495 GFVKSLPN

-531 RRPRLLVLDDA
+531 RRPRLLILDDA

-554 LAGLRSAVQGE
+554 LAGLRSQVQGDS
-565 RAETTV
+565 ADTTV

-576 RKATISLAD
+576 RKATIALAD
-585 EVLFLDEGRIAAQG
+585 EVLFLDGGRIADHG
-599 THLELQEKSPEYRE
+599 GHLELQQRSAAYRD
-613 LVDAYEKDA
+613 LVDAYENDTA
-622 ERRQEEAELA
+622 RREEESTPRVPGEMTALNA
-632 AELDDLDSEGAS
+632 DLDELDGETDRDTSRGAS

>member
-1 VAECQSL
+1 M
-8 SALWLVIAP
+8 P
-17 DTVIVER
+17 K
-24 MCSRVPLPRVPDKGS
+24 VPDKGS
-39 VTRRGFAVLL
+39 ATRRGFAVLR
-49 VAIYEEPWV
+49 VAIWEEPWV
-58 FAFSVAASVL
+58 FALSVAFSML

-100 AVASLVSLFLGI
+100 ALAALVSLFLGI

-119 VVGRRIGAGVMQF
+119 VVGRRVGAGVMQF

-144 QYQKLPLEWHHQHPT
+144 QYQKLPLEWHHKHPT

-170 ESAWYPI
+170 ESIWFVI
-177 APLPMAVGV
+177 APLPMAIGV
-186 IAMLAF
+186 LAMLAF
-192 ATAAMFAAD
+192 ATVAMFMAD
-201 VWMAL
+201 VWLAL

-220 IFQRTL
+220 IFQRVL

-233 QELRADVSE
+233 QQLRADVSE

-257 GREAAETERFT
+257 GREAAETERFRT
-268 QPTNALRDANIAVN
+268 PTYALRDANIAVN

-291 IDGLPRVGILA
+291 IDALPRIGVLI

-314 QADAGDVVQ
+314 AADAGDVVQ

-352 DRVQRVLTASGG
+352 DRVRRVLTAEGG
-364 LEYGEEK
+364 MEYGEDR
-371 LTSSGAARLEVT
+371 LTSKTAARLDVT
-383 DIRFGYLPERDV
+383 GLRFGYLPDRDV
-395 LAGVDFT
+395 LSGMEFT
-402 IEPGRTV
+402 VEPGRTV
-409 AMVGPTGSGKSTMT
+409 AVVGPTGAGKSTMT

-433 EGAIKVDG
+433 EGSVKVDG
-441 HDLRSL
+441 TDLRGL
-447 ARGELADSVA
+447 AQGELADSVA

-464 LFDDTIRGNI
+464 LFDDSIRGNI
-474 TLGGDYP
+474 TLGGEYT
-481 DELVWDALRIAQGD
+481 DEDIWDALRIAQGD
-495 GFVKNLPS
+495 GFVKALPN

-531 RRPRLLVLDDA
+531 RRPRLLILDDA

-554 LAGLRSAVQGE
+554 LAGLRSVVQE
-565 RAETTV
+565 DASAATTV

-599 THLELQEKSPEYRE
+599 THTELQETSAAYRD

-622 ERRQEEAELA
+622 ERRQEEAELDE
-632 AELDDLDSEGAS
+632 ELDDLDGVKA
-644 A
+644 